1 MNEFIIKEIANELNI
16 KVSQVENT
24 LKQTVSNNTM
34 HMDSVFRP
42 TRMEQMIFEDAGGN
56 PEDKLLA
63 ELFHMLYT
71 TEHRSTAPDQRTPQ
85 ASIRASILN
94 EMMNQSEYAE
104 LRHSCMGN
112 DFAALETA
120 KILEQTITEMQKRL
134 ADAAGKLALVLS
146 RLLKKQCCLHAK
158 MQDCMNEV
166 QKNNTKLPETL
177 RTAEQFASATEQISV
192 VQEML
197 SDALRTQLSQ
207 EKAAIQAVMQ
217 SGFETAQTAA
227 YISACWGTG
236 DGTGKEKAQQ
246 NKELL
251 LDKSKQN
258 QETIEDKDSFP

>member
-1 MNEFIIKEIANELNI
+1 MKYRFFTLEQA
-16 KVSQVENT
+16 ENA
-24 LKQTVSNNTM
+24 LKQADSGNAL
-34 HMDSVFRP
+34 HMDSAFRP
-42 TRMEQMIFEDAGGN
+42 TRLEQMVFEDAGGH

-63 ELFHMLYT
+63 ELFHMLYAT
-71 TEHRSTAPDQRTPQ
+71 DHRSTSPDQRTPQ
-85 ASIRASILN
+85 ATIRAAVLN

-104 LRHSCMGN
+104 LRYSCMGN
-112 DFAALETA
+112 DVAALETA
-120 KILEQTITEMQKRL
+120 KILEQTITEMKKRL
-134 ADAAGKLALVLS
+134 ADVAGKLALVLS

-166 QKNNTKLPETL
+166 QKNNAKLPETL
-177 RTAEQFASATEQISV
+177 RTAEQFSSVTEQISV

-207 EKAAIQAVMQ
+207 ERTALQAVMQ
-217 SGFETAQTAA
+217 SGLETAQTAA
-227 YISACWGTG
+227 YASACWGSG

-258 QETIEDKDSFP
+258 QETIENRDSFP